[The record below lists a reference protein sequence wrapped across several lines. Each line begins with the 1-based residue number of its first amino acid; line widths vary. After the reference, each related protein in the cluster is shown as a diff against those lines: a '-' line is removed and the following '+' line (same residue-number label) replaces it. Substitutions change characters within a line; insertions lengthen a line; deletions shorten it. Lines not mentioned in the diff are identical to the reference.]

1 MVSIEMVD
9 SGHFARNLLQEVRSI
24 CYSALEMTNAA
35 NTKKTTSGDDLEKQ
49 LKILQAKQQF
59 LGATMGMGWRLAV
72 TVVVPIVLGVKLDEH
87 FKSSPSLTL
96 AGLFLAAGAGS
107 MAVWSTIKE
116 VNEAQAEAEADKTSK
131 EDS

>member
-1 MVSIEMVD
+1 
-9 SGHFARNLLQEVRSI
+9 
-24 CYSALEMTNAA
+24 MTKAA
-35 NTKKTTSGDDLEKQ
+35 STKKITSGDDLEKQ
-49 LKILQAKQQF
+49 LKIMQAKQQF

-96 AGLFLAAGAGS
+96 AGLFLATGAGS
-107 MAVWSTIKE
+107 AAVWTTIKE
-116 VNEAQAEAEADKTSK
+116 VNEAQAEAEDSITTK